1 MISIIK
7 RKADLVND
15 IIEKTKMYETWNHGE
30 LDTWDAIQNDVD
42 NILQVHHDMD
52 MLEAAIAMV
61 GLDQDTFDRT
71 YIELEV
77 QWDKDR
83 DNDSFVLYVKSTK
96 QDLVEDYERAMGVV

>member
-1 MISIIK
+1 MSIIR

-15 IIEKTKMYETWNHGE
+15 IVEKTKMYETWDHSQ
-30 LDTWDAIQNDVD
+30 LDTWDAIQSDVD
-42 NILQVHHDMD
+42 NILLLHKNMD
-52 MLEAAIAMV
+52 MLVAAIASV

>member
-7 RKADLVND
+7 RKSDLVND